1 MYTAHELL
9 NNRVN
14 YLDKLYGVKRYLNKV
29 LEANLFKKGVDVLDT
44 IRKNIK
50 TNAITV
56 CDTAIIS

>member
-1 MYTAHELL
+1 ML
-9 NNRVN
+9 
-14 YLDKLYGVKRYLNKV
+14 K
-29 LEANLFKKGVDVLDT
+29 ANLFKKGVDVLDT